1 MPDNQDYEWLG
12 ELIAHPE
19 GWSEAQAAQA
29 QRLRERQAEN
39 AASYDQR
46 DRRRVASMW
55 RVVEELDEAIAAWR
69 ATRRG

>member
-1 MPDNQDYEWLG
+1 MPDDQDYEWLG
-12 ELIAHPE
+12 ELLAHPE

-46 DRRRVASMW
+46 DRRVASMW
-55 RVVEELDEAIAAWR
+55 RVVEELDEAIAKWR